1 VRSALVT
8 LLVAAAVGAAVL
20 GAGWTVQAAALPAP
34 DRADLIVA
42 RAAAWLS
49 GYRFVESVFAVGG
62 HRAVRGRCLQSWIPA
77 GRAGAQP
84 GTVLHFGRTGTIV
97 APDGGTV
104 QVLGVVHGEPSSL
117 VAAQLELAGCPRRL
131 GHLIEAYTQSLPD
144 VRIKRITVADRPA
157 IGFGLPLERGR
168 MEIYVTPR
176 TYRPIALSLTAGRY
190 TGHSLLRLTQL
201 TPALL
206 RTFGSRR

>member
-20 GAGWTVQAAALPAP
+20 GAGWTVQAAVLPAP

-42 RAAAWLS
+42 RAAKWLS

-62 HRAVRGRCLQSWIPA
+62 HRAVRARCLQTWVPA
-77 GRAGAQP
+77 KRGGSRR

-97 APDGGTV
+97 APEGGAL
-104 QVLGVVHGEPSSL
+104 QVLGVAHGEPWPL
-117 VAAQLELAGCPRRL
+117 AAAQLELAGCPRL
-131 GHLIEAYTQSLPD
+131 LSHVIEAYTQSLPD
-144 VRIKRITVADRPA
+144 IRVKRITVADRPA
-157 IGFGLPLERGR
+157 IGFGLPLESGR

-176 TYRPIALSLTAGRY
+176 TYRPIALSLTAGRHS
-190 TGHSLLRLTQL
+190 GHSLIRLTQL

-206 RTFGSRR
+206 RAFVGRR

>member
-8 LLVAAAVGAAVL
+8 VLVAAAVGAAVL

-34 DRADLIVA
+34 DRADLIAA

-62 HRAVRGRCLQSWIPA
+62 RRAVRARCLESWVPA
-77 GRAGAQP
+77 TGGGLQR

-97 APDGGTV
+97 LPEQGV
-104 QVLGVVHGEPSSL
+104 LQVLGIAHREPSAL
-117 VAAQLELAGCPRRL
+117 TVAQLELAGCPRRL
-131 GHLIEAYTQSLPD
+131 SHMLEVYTQSIPD
-144 VRIKRITVADRPA
+144 LHIKRVTVADRPA
-157 IGFGLPLERGR
+157 IGFALPLGSGR

-176 TYRPIALSLTAGRY
+176 TYRPIALALTAGPY
-190 TGHSLLRLTQL
+190 TGHSLIRLTQL

-206 RTFGSRR
+206 RTFGARR